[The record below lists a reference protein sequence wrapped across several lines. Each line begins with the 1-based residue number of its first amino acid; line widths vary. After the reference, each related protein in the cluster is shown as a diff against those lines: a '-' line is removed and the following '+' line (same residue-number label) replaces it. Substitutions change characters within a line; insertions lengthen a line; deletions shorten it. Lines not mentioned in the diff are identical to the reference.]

1 MSEVD
6 FVRHSCSTDHMS
18 CFAIMHYLI
27 QFLCYTRTH
36 LTCYND
42 LRVLS
47 LFDILNVEG
56 KIFLSFCM
64 WISASYFKKTISNQM
79 HSFLNILAWKKR
91 VVNVF
96 QFY

>member
-42 LRVLS
+42 LRILS
-47 LFDILNVEG
+47 DAFSRNLDNWPIQ
-56 KIFLSFCM
+56 KSIFLWKQIHS
-64 WISASYFKKTISNQM
+64 KTL
-79 HSFLNILAWKKR
+79 FLVKVICSPTRLK
-91 VVNVF
+91 V
-96 QFY
+96 